1 MPDEPKRGLIVC
13 GETLIDL
20 VPQGNSLL
28 PVPGGGPFTTAI
40 AAAKLGAP
48 TALLSLVS
56 SDQLGRGCVARI
68 TEAGVDTR
76 LLVQYDVP
84 TTLAMP
90 DIDSDGVA
98 TYQFYWEGTTND
110 QTYIELPHP
119 PTGLAPAAIHVASLA
134 TVLWPARGAILEWI
148 RASYPGVPITFD
160 INARPTLLPD
170 RDEYL
175 RRVQPWLA
183 VCSLARASSED
194 VEFLY
199 PGTAFDDIVA
209 DWFVRY
215 PTIDVALIT
224 CGGDGSLAYLRG
236 APEPQRT
243 PPVPV
248 TIADTVGAGDTFTG
262 AFLDGHYR
270 LGLPVGEAVSRAS
283 VAAAITCSRVG
294 ARPPT
299 ADELAAALRG

>member
-20 VPQGNSLL
+20 VPQGDSLL

-56 SDQLGRGCVARI
+56 SDRLGRECVARI
-68 TEAGVDTR
+68 TAAGVDTS
-76 LLVQYDVP
+76 LLVHYDVP
-84 TTLAMP
+84 TTLALP
-90 DIDSDGVA
+90 DIDRDGVA
-98 TYQFYWEGTTND
+98 TYRFYWDGTTND
-110 QTYIELPHP
+110 QTHIEIPDL
-119 PTGLAPAAIHVASLA
+119 PTGLAPAAVHVASLA
-134 TVLWPARGAILEWI
+134 TVLWPARGEILSWI
-148 RASYPGVPITFD
+148 QARFPHVPITFD
-160 INARPTLLPD
+160 INARPKILPD

-175 RRVQPWLA
+175 RRVQQWLSVA
-183 VCSLARASSED
+183 ALARASSED

-199 PGTAFDDIVA
+199 PGTAFDDVVA
-209 DWFVRY
+209 DWFDRY
-215 PTIDVALIT
+215 PSISVALIT
-224 CGGDGSLAYLRG
+224 CGGDGSLAYRRG
-236 APEPQRT
+236 DPTPRRT
-243 PPVPV
+243 PAVPV
-248 TIADTVGAGDTFTG
+248 TIVDTVGAGDTFTG

-270 LGLPVGEAVSRAS
+270 LGLTVDDAVTRAS

-299 ADELAAALRG
+299 AEELDAALSA